1 RGGGGVPQRRRD
13 CRDPALLPEPG
24 RERSDAGDLHT
35 HADHRALRLAGR
47 GRTRPLRGA
56 GTRLARGGA
65 RSRHARGGAVRRS
78 GRAGGGTLPERVEA
92 DGSRFR
98 RSLASAR
105 RVRSGGSIAVAEP
118 RSSRC
123 GLGFLPT
130 ILSNNSPLPC
140 DPTPCTL
147 GSGTRPR
154 PGDLPRPVHPFPEA
168 DMEQGIRNIVLGVAE
183 LEPEDPQLAP
193 TLRLAEALGAT
204 LHVVHAYHL
213 PDPVLYPYPEMPVF
227 SSEHLKEVEEQTRTR
242 LEAQVQA
249 LSRGAS
255 IVCRAVP
262 LPAEKA
268 ILDVADEVHA
278 DLVVVGATRR
288 GTLARTILGTTEQRV
303 VRAAKAPVLVRRR
316 EEHDQLRRILFT
328 TDLSDHSEAVYRRGR
343 ELTAILGRGE
353 VAEHRVLL

>member
-1 RGGGGVPQRRRD
+1 
-13 CRDPALLPEPG
+13 
-24 RERSDAGDLHT
+24 
-35 HADHRALRLAGR
+35 
-47 GRTRPLRGA
+47 
-56 GTRLARGGA
+56 
-65 RSRHARGGAVRRS
+65 
-78 GRAGGGTLPERVEA
+78 
-92 DGSRFR
+92 
-98 RSLASAR
+98 
-105 RVRSGGSIAVAEP
+105 
-118 RSSRC
+118 
-123 GLGFLPT
+123 
-130 ILSNNSPLPC
+130 
-140 DPTPCTL
+140 
-147 GSGTRPR
+147 
-154 PGDLPRPVHPFPEA
+154 
-168 DMEQGIRNIVLGVAE
+168 MEQGIRNIVLGVAE

-288 GTLARTILGTTEQRV
+288 GTLARTILGTTAQRV

-353 VAEHRVLL
+353 VAEHRVLLVLDYDVPPLPPLSRESLVDSAMPELERFLRSVDPSAPGSIATIRIGEASKEIVAEASDWKADLLVVGTHGRKGASRFLIGSVAEGVVRTAMCDVLVIPSAALAAQPEAQTP